1 MQYKIIIAQNQLSN
15 YENYPFREHITQYI
29 AFYMYIQNRSAKFAV
44 KKNNMKN
51 TAGLPNGWGA

>member
-29 AFYMYIQNRSAKFAV
+29 AFYKILLFHINIFFVILHRKI
-44 KKNNMKN
+44 K
-51 TAGLPNGWGA
+51 